1 MNQFIET
8 NWLSLVSILIGIVVA
23 YVFYRLQKKDT
34 TSAANERKKHATN
47 ELLDVVESYII
58 NKQALS
64 EDVIENLV
72 QASERDHA
80 VQLRPLCTATS
91 LLQDVALRLQRSR
104 HLDIPQKS
112 EYSLKIEE
120 LIRDI
125 RSQVEPRPLERLTTD
140 IQQAITQLEAVI
152 PDEKRE
158 EVRKQLSQ
166 LAALTEKKREIVL
179 RRADASDYDLIG
191 PVVAGLAGLT
201 ASLFLGS
208 KALSNMASSPLSPL
222 FEKLFPIL
230 GGVVG
235 MAILLQVLVLVLR
248 IRKRSQQGRKD
259 GRSDE
264 G

>member
-8 NWLSLVSILIGIVVA
+8 NWLSLVSIIIGIVVA
-23 YVFYRLQKKDT
+23 YVFYRLQKKDS

-80 VQLRPLCTATS
+80 VQLKPLCTATS

-125 RSQVEPRPLERLTTD
+125 RSQVELRPLEQLTTD
-140 IQQAITQLEAVI
+140 MKQVVAQLEAII

-158 EVRKQLSQ
+158 EAHKQLSQ
-166 LAALTEKKREIVL
+166 LAALTEKKREIVI
-179 RRADASDYDLIG
+179 RRAESNTYDFIG
-191 PVVAGLAGLT
+191 PVFAGLAGLVG
-201 ASLFLGS
+201 SLFLGS
-208 KALSNMASSPLSPL
+208 RVLTDMAPSPLSPL
-222 FEKLFPIL
+222 LEKMFPIL

-235 MAILLQVLVLVLR
+235 VTVILQVLVLVFR
-248 IRKRSQQGRKD
+248 IRKRSHQRP
-259 GRSDE
+259 RE
-264 G
+264 GEDR